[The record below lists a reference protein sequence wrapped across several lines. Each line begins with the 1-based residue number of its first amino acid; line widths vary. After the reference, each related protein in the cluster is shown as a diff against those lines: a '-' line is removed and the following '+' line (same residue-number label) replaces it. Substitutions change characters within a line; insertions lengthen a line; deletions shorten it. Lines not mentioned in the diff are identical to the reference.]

1 MNKEVFSES
10 RIITAKTLTD
20 AKNIMLAGIKDD
32 YNVEE
37 SWRRSTTN
45 KIDFISV
52 IPLKQDTFKSG
63 VSTMRMKDIGTN
75 ILNYDSVKEF
85 KDFLQTD
92 KEFGTCVIDNIVG
105 MYGKS
110 LSLTR
115 EQFIKFCSKYY
126 ENNISSLD
134 FGLDVEEW
142 VEIDGIDAKCLQ
154 TFCEKNDISHYCY
167 DVTNQV
173 VIKNVSKN
181 RNHQSL
187 CYFCINEH
195 MYLIKDEK
203 LKKSLS
209 EKAKDKNE
217 TVVKSSLFELKLEE
231 KKNIYDEFEIVENVD
246 LNNITNYDSCI
257 FMFTRHNGI
266 NDLNNIFEEFIKIYK
281 VVPSNIK
288 ATNHKIS
295 KFECTVNGNLY
306 YFVIDS
312 NTNGNKVNYKVVKK
326 LCKNNSIEFKNQS
339 FVSLINQL
347 KDIFFNDVNKR
358 VNFDQEFRN
367 KILGRYKNKCNICKE
382 KIDKFH
388 IDHIMPISA
397 GGSNDDDNL
406 QVLCLGCHQ
415 KKTEDEVENGI
426 YQRISETESSFNE
439 QVTDII
445 NSKLSK
451 SYAFVEKLNE
461 NKENKKVFSIDINK
475 CRKNILCN

>member
-1 MNKEVFSES
+1 MNKEIFSES
-10 RIITAKTLTD
+10 RIMTAKTLTE

-37 SWRRSTTN
+37 SWRRSTAN
-45 KIDFISV
+45 KVDFVSV
-52 IPLKQDTFKSG
+52 IPLTQEVFKSG

-110 LSLTR
+110 LKITR

-126 ENNISSLD
+126 ENNISALD
-134 FGLDVEEW
+134 FGLDVEGW
-142 VEIDGIDAKCLQ
+142 AEIDGIDAKCLQ
-154 TFCEKNDISHYCY
+154 SFCEKNDISHYCY

-203 LKKSLS
+203 LKKSLI

-246 LNNITNYDSCI
+246 LNNIKNYDSCI
-257 FMFTRHNGI
+257 FMFTRSDGI

-288 ATNHKIS
+288 ATNHKVS
-295 KFECTVNGNLY
+295 KFE
-306 YFVIDS
+306 
-312 NTNGNKVNYKVVKK
+312 
-326 LCKNNSIEFKNQS
+326 
-339 FVSLINQL
+339 
-347 KDIFFNDVNKR
+347 
-358 VNFDQEFRN
+358 
-367 KILGRYKNKCNICKE
+367 
-382 KIDKFH
+382 FH
-388 IDHIMPISA
+388 IIS
-397 GGSNDDDNL
+397 
-406 QVLCLGCHQ
+406 
-415 KKTEDEVENGI
+415 
-426 YQRISETESSFNE
+426 
-439 QVTDII
+439 I
-445 NSKLSK
+445 NM
-451 SYAFVEKLNE
+451 
-461 NKENKKVFSIDINK
+461 
-475 CRKNILCN
+475 